1 MAAYISR
8 INNCQFCIG
17 THAAT
22 ASQASGNSAMVA
34 AVLAELESALTEE
47 SLRATLRMLGKFTQE
62 GRLSAGDVRLV
73 LDTGV
78 SRNEVEDAL
87 AVCYAFNVTNR
98 LANAFG
104 FEMMSPEGF
113 QAGAKYLL
121 RRGYR

>member
-1 MAAYISR
+1 
-8 INNCQFCIG
+8 
-17 THAAT
+17 
-22 ASQASGNSAMVA
+22 MVA
-34 AVLAELESALTEE
+34 AVLGDVESAPI
-47 SLRATLRMLGKFTQE
+47 SKGLRATLGMLGKLTRD
-62 GRLSAGDVRLV
+62 GHLAAHDIRAV

-78 SRNEVEDAL
+78 SRKQVEDSL

-104 FEMMSPEGF
+104 FDMMSSEGF